1 MGNGSK
7 ANGNPDPGAGKASAR
22 AKGGAGLGA
31 NQVAGAGNG
40 STRASLTL
48 SQLVT
53 LSGVPTSTIHHYR
66 RLGLLP
72 APEPARSGRFVYG
85 EDHVRALVRIRELRE
100 ERGMPLC
107 QIKVVLPGLLE
118 GTEPFPAGLE
128 EAAGEPQKRLIEA
141 AFRLFSEPKGYAS
154 VTVSEIA
161 AAAGIAKGSVYRHFP
176 SKEALFTAV
185 VESLCQ
191 DTADRFAQAVA
202 ELGGPE
208 GLASDPGK
216 TAIVFG
222 RLITRAMPILL
233 ELGARVGQR
242 RFGEP
247 VVGRPGPSYA
257 GRSGG
262 PAAVRQP
269 GPRRPSGHRDGV
281 RHRPSVGCRARLG
294 YPGELEL
301 RRRDPPPAAK
311 PLVFRRNYGQIWS
324 RPASFPGARG
334 PDKTSCDSGRHGV
347 YDDPWVSPFA
357 QQQGPR

>member
-22 AKGGAGLGA
+22 EKDGAGHRD
-31 NQVAGAGNG
+31 AGRSDTARGRDQSTSTGNG
-40 STRASLTL
+40 STTTSLTL

-53 LSGVPTSTIHHYR
+53 LSGVPTSTVHHYR

-85 EDHVRALVRIRELRE
+85 EDHVRALVLIRELRE

-128 EAAGEPQKRLIEA
+128 EAAGEPQQRLIEA

-208 GLASDPGK
+208 GLASDPAK

-233 ELGARVGQR
+233 ELGARAARGDVPSQLLAAR
-242 RFGEP
+242 VLRTLAEAA
-247 VVGRPGPSYA
+247 GRPLSDNPVPA
-257 GRSGG
+257 GLEVIQT
-262 PAAVRQP
+262 AFATVLQWAV
-269 GPRRPSGHRDGV
+269 
-281 RHRPSVGCRARLG
+281 
-294 YPGELEL
+294 
-301 RRRDPPPAAK
+301 
-311 PLVFRRNYGQIWS
+311 
-324 RPASFPGARG
+324 G
-334 PDKTSCDSGRHGV
+334 PDWNTREN
-347 YDDPWVSPFA
+347 A
-357 QQQGPR
+357 N